1 MRRTIDARLVDRVAL
16 TDEVCAF
23 TFEAVGA
30 TFGALEAGAHID
42 VHLESDLVRNY
53 SLTDWDEAGQWV
65 SVAVKAEPDGRGG
78 SLAMHQLSVG
88 HFLRIGGP
96 RNNFQ
101 LKVAEQPIV
110 LLGGGIGITPLY
122 AMAKALRRL
131 NRNFDIR
138 YFVRSRGMAAFDA
151 QLRKLQLGE
160 RYQLHCD
167 DVDGLPDVW
176 QMIEQRPADTHYYV
190 CGPEV
195 LLNALQKASEE
206 QQRGTIFFERF
217 AAVPNRSAGPNR
229 SFEIVLDS
237 TGETLEVPAD
247 NSILQVLR
255 AAGHD
260 VDYGCSEGTCG
271 TCILDVLGGD
281 IDHRDFILTDEE
293 KSAGDCMCV
302 CVSRAASPRL
312 VLDL

>member
-1 MRRTIDARLVDRVAL
+1 MRRTIDAQLVDRMEL
-16 TDEVCAF
+16 TGEVCAF

-30 TFGALEAGAHID
+30 SFGALDAGSHID
-42 VHLESDLVRNY
+42 VHLGGDLVRSY
-53 SLTDWDEAGQWV
+53 SLTDWDEAGRWV

-88 HFLRIGGP
+88 GLVRIGGP
-96 RNNFQ
+96 RNNFP
-101 LKVAEQPIV
+101 LTVSEHPIV

-131 NRNFDIR
+131 RRSFDIR
-138 YFVRSRGMAAFDA
+138 YFVRAREMAAFDA
-151 QLRKLQLGE
+151 QLRKLELGE

-167 DVDGLPDVW
+167 DVDGLPDMR
-176 QMIEQRPADTHYYV
+176 QIIAQRPAATHYYV

-195 LLNALQKASEE
+195 LLNAIQKASDEL
-206 QQRGTIFFERF
+206 QRGTIFFERF
-217 AAVPNRSAGPNR
+217 AAVPSRSAGRNR

-237 TGETLEVPAD
+237 SGETLEVPSD
-247 NSILQVLR
+247 SSILQVLR

-260 VDYGCSEGTCG
+260 VDYSCGEGTCG

-281 IDHRDFILTDEE
+281 IDHRDSILTDEE
-293 KSAGDCMCV
+293 KSAGDCICA

-312 VLDL
+312 ILDL

>member
-1 MRRTIDARLVDRVAL
+1 MKRTIDAQLVDRVEL
-16 TDEVCAF
+16 TREVCAF

-30 TFGALEAGAHID
+30 SFGAVDAGSHID
-42 VHLESDLVRNY
+42 VHLANDLTRSY
-53 SLTDWDEAGQWV
+53 SLTDWDEAGRRI

-88 HFLRIGGP
+88 DHVRIGGP
-96 RNNFQ
+96 RNNFP
-101 LKVAEQPIV
+101 LTVSEHPIV

-122 AMAKALRRL
+122 AMAKALQRLRRS
-131 NRNFDIR
+131 FDIR
-138 YFVRSRGMAAFDA
+138 YFVRSREMAAFDA
-151 QLRKLQLGE
+151 PLRKLQLGE

-167 DVDGLPDVW
+167 DVDGLPDVRR
-176 QMIEQRPADTHYYV
+176 MLEERTAATHYYV

-195 LLNALQKASEE
+195 LLNAIQKLSAEL
-206 QQRGTIFFERF
+206 QRGTIFFERF
-217 AAVPNRSAGPNR
+217 AAVPDHSAGRNR

-237 TGETLEVPAD
+237 SGETLEVPSD
-247 NSILQVLR
+247 SSILQVLR

-260 VDYGCSEGTCG
+260 IDYSCGEGTCG

-281 IDHRDFILTDEE
+281 IDHRDSILTDEE
-293 KSAGDCMCV
+293 KSAGNCMCI

-312 VLDL
+312 ILDL